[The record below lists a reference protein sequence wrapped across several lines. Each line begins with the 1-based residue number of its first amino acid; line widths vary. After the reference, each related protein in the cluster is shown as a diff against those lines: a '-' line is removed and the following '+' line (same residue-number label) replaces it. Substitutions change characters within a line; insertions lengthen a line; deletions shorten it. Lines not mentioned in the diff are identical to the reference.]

1 MYDKAKNLLIRFVRR
16 FTGETQEVEEEA
28 GGDCTSGG
36 VVLAIRGI
44 DK

>member
-1 MYDKAKNLLIRFVRR
+1 MYDKAKKLIILFVRP

-36 VVLAIRGI
+36 GVL
-44 DK
+44 

>member
-1 MYDKAKNLLIRFVRR
+1 MYDKAKNLLHC

-36 VVLAIRGI
+36 GVLAIRGI
-44 DK
+44 DI